1 MLFLLCFIKF
11 ENNTKFVTWFITKGS
26 LLISTEQIPQWL
38 ICQNIYVLR
47 FHIIS
52 TLIALRYNDRSRWLL
67 FTEAKLFGLNGIIMH
82 RGPCAALNVRK
93 ALDSSA
99 TRAAAPARRRPGRRR
114 VPSCM
119 PAYGALRSGLDR
131 SRWPPL
137 HNSTTVVGQQGD

>member
-1 MLFLLCFIKF
+1 M
-11 ENNTKFVTWFITKGS
+11 
-26 LLISTEQIPQWL
+26 
-38 ICQNIYVLR
+38 
-47 FHIIS
+47 
-52 TLIALRYNDRSRWLL
+52 

-99 TRAAAPARRRPGRRR
+99 TRLPRRRRRPGCLS
-114 VPSCM
+114 VPGGM

-137 HNSTTVVGQQGD
+137 HNSTVVGQQGD